1 MPLQLS
7 WQSISF
13 VRRRSRVRSSLEAG
27 SSHGLVG
34 YDARLTRERSRVRA
48 SVRIL
53 PKFLRTNFSHPDF
66 FFARKNQFCHPEIFF
81 SPQYIYFGKKKE
93 FIPKTVTPHKSLGQ
107 RFHSWYQVEEA
118 LVMIQAYIRV
128 NHIIHGKVWNC
139 RIQVFSKL
147 VESEYPGFQFLH
159 IGTDAPNLQWV
170 WPQRHGNRKVQYLC
184 SRKRTTVK
192 EKKKNSC
199 MNFFFFGN
207 FPFFWE
213 LSFFF
218 GQWWRRTPRS
228 TRKQC
233 RTGATVLE
241 REQARRLIHGRGS
254 NNTVNLICYHVTST
268 RD

>member
-53 PKFLRTNFSHPDF
+53 PKFLRTNFSHPEIFLREKNNFVILTF
-66 FFARKNQFCHPEIFF
+66 FFLHNIFTLE
-81 SPQYIYFGKKKE
+81 KKKE
-93 FIPKTVTPHKSLGQ
+93 FIPKTATPHKSRGQ
-107 RFHSWYQVEEA
+107 TFHNSYQVEEA
-118 LVMIQAYIRV
+118 LVMIQACIRV

-147 VESEYPGFQFLH
+147 VESEQQGFQFLY
-159 IGTDAPNLQWV
+159 IGTDAPNLLWV
-170 WPQRHGNRKVQYLC
+170 WPQRRAGWKVQYLC

-192 EKKKNSC
+192 EKKN
-199 MNFFFFGN
+199 
-207 FPFFWE
+207 
-213 LSFFF
+213 
-218 GQWWRRTPRS
+218 
-228 TRKQC
+228 
-233 RTGATVLE
+233 TGA
-241 REQARRLIHGRGS
+241 
-254 NNTVNLICYHVTST
+254 
-268 RD
+268 